1 MAMPER
7 GHEAERDRFV
17 ATLLAGAMGDALG
30 RPLESRPTDVARP
43 RPTAFLPWS
52 GWRGGPRGTYTDDTQ
67 LTLLVAEVYR
77 DAGEFDPE
85 AFARGLVD
93 WLPNGR
99 GVGTATFKAVRRLTS
114 DVPWYLSGEDNAGN
128 GSAMRAAPVGLARVH
143 DVRRLR
149 LDAVLSSLPTHAHAM
164 AAAGTTAMAAAVS
177 FLVTRRTGSWTPA
190 DLVGHVQ
197 AAISGMEY
205 EALAERRDPTERST
219 LHDRLGLV
227 LRLLGKPLEVATG
240 RLYCGGYVLESV
252 PAAFWCF
259 LESPD
264 DPLGAITNALRAGH
278 DADTTAAMAGNL
290 AGAACGTGALPVT
303 LLDDLEGRDQCVR
316 LWQALWRMA
325 HAGGGAPR

>member
-1 MAMPER
+1 MTVPEVD
-7 GHEAERDRFV
+7 HEAERDRFV

-30 RPLESRPTDVARP
+30 RPLEGRPTDVSRP
-43 RPTAFLPWS
+43 SPTTYLPWS
-52 GWRGGPRGTYTDDTQ
+52 GWRGGPRGTFTDDTQ
-67 LTLLVAEVYR
+67 LTLLVADVYR

-93 WLPNGR
+93 WLPHGR
-99 GVGTATFKAVRRLTS
+99 GVGAATFKAVSRLTS
-114 DVPWYLSGEDNAGN
+114 GMPWYLAGEDNAGN

-143 DVRRLR
+143 DARRLR

-164 AAAGTTAMAAAVS
+164 AAAGTAAMAAAVA
-177 FLVTRRTGSWTPA
+177 FLVSRPTGSWTPA
-190 DLVGHVQ
+190 ALVAHVQ
-197 AAISGMEY
+197 AAIAGMEY

-227 LRLLGKPLEVATG
+227 LRLLGKPLQAATG

-278 DADTTAAMAGNL
+278 DTDTVAAMAGNL
-290 AGAACGTGALPVT
+290 AGAACGTSALPPN
-303 LLDDLEGRDQCVR
+303 LLNDLEGRDECVSVSES
-316 LWQALWRMA
+316 LWRIA
-325 HAGGGAPR
+325 HTFRA